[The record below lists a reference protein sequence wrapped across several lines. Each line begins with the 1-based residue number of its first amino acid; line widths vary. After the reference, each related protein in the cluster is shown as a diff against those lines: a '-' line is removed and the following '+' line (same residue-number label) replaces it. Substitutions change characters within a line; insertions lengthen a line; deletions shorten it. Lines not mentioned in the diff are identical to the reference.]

1 MKILITTDWDIP
13 TVNGVVTSVRNLCRV
28 LRQIGHDVRI
38 LTLRQSDSQEKQD
51 KDTWNLHSIG
61 IGKIYPQARMAVGLN
76 RRIWREILAWQPD
89 IVHSQ
94 CEFSTFHWA
103 RRIAE
108 YCDIPL
114 IHTYH
119 TIYEDYTHY
128 FSPSQAIGKKAAA
141 VFSNAILNH
150 TDSVI
155 APTDKTAELL
165 RGYGVR
171 TPIETVSTGIDL
183 STYAAPIPVEQRKEL
198 RASLGI
204 DENRIVLLSLGRL
217 AKEKNI
223 HEIIAMMETAPR
235 ETVLVVAGDGPYR
248 ETLQHQARHLS
259 NQRKIIFTGM
269 ISPKETPLY
278 YNMADIF
285 VSASTSETQ
294 GLTYLEAMASGLPLL
309 CREDSCLSGIV
320 TQEVEG
326 IFFSD
331 QEGFRQGVQRL
342 AGDHAFRN
350 AMGTRGKLRAN
361 AFSMESFGQRVSSI
375 YYDTLMLKENL
386 AKYRRF
392 AI

>member
-13 TVNGVVTSVRNLCRV
+13 TVNGVVTSVRNLCRI
-28 LRQIGHDVRI
+28 LRQLGHDVRI
-38 LTLRQSDSQEKQD
+38 LTLRQSDPQEKLD
-51 KDTWNLHSIG
+51 KDTWHLHSIG

-204 DENRIVLLSLGRL
+204 DENRIGGGRRRPLSRNV
-217 AKEKNI
+217 ATPSTPFIESKKNYLYGYDF
-223 HEIIAMMETAPR
+223 P
-235 ETVLVVAGDGPYR
+235 
-248 ETLQHQARHLS
+248 
-259 NQRKIIFTGM
+259 QRD
-269 ISPKETPLY
+269 P
-278 YNMADIF
+278 
-285 VSASTSETQ
+285 
-294 GLTYLEAMASGLPLL
+294 PLL
-309 CREDSCLSGIV
+309 
-320 TQEVEG
+320 
-326 IFFSD
+326 
-331 QEGFRQGVQRL
+331 
-342 AGDHAFRN
+342 
-350 AMGTRGKLRAN
+350 
-361 AFSMESFGQRVSSI
+361 
-375 YYDTLMLKENL
+375 
-386 AKYRRF
+386 
-392 AI
+392 